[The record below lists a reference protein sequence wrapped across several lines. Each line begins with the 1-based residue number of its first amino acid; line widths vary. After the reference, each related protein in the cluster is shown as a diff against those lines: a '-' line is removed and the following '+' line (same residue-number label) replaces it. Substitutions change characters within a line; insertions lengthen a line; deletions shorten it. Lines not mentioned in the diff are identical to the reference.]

1 MLVETTGSIRS
12 ASSTITLHEAVH
24 RALRYNQKLKAQAM
38 ARDVADARARLARG
52 ALLPDIIASSEG
64 FNRYSADLSGLT
76 GTRKLNGTADL
87 GMSLSVLDFGLAQI
101 RAGQA
106 DMTSEVFRA
115 RERAA
120 AQALIAEIRVAF
132 WQTVALQNLQ
142 QNLANIDRT
151 ADEAL
156 LKIKKMQARN
166 LADPYKAMAL
176 ERDLLSARSD
186 VDQQL
191 ASLLGAEQRLRALI
205 NFPQDLPLALA
216 GGDGKHATSLD
227 QLRKLPF
234 EEQALM
240 ALSNRPE
247 MHEAMLTEH
256 ISAENARLAFVE
268 MFPNLSLAAGGSF
281 DVSELVVGQG
291 VVSLAT
297 SVALQITKLA
307 QYPAQRHSIEAQ
319 RALDR
324 QQARA
329 LAVGIILQ
337 SQISLLQLG
346 QAERELKTASEL
358 LDVQDRL
365 TRHVENLHKVGR
377 VGSLEPLREQL
388 SLALAQTQRD
398 VAVAKLQGAYGDV
411 LTSFGLS
418 LKPRSSGDEMDVHKS
433 ANSRNA
439 RPQSA
444 QMASD
449 SLSRG
454 ATQ

>member
-12 ASSTITLHEAVH
+12 ASSSITLDEAVH
-24 RALRYNQKLKAQAM
+24 RGLRYNQKLKAQAM
-38 ARDVADARARLARG
+38 ARDVAHARARLARG
-52 ALLPDIIASSEG
+52 AMLPDIIATSEG
-64 FNRYSADLSGLT
+64 FGRYSADLSGLT
-76 GTRKLNGTADL
+76 GARRLNGSAAL
-87 GMSLSVLDFGLAQI
+87 GMSLSLLDFGLAQI

-120 AQALIAEIRVAF
+120 AQALIAEIRVTF

-142 QNLANIDRT
+142 QKLAGIDRT

-166 LADPYKAMAL
+166 LADPFKAMAL
-176 ERDLLSARSD
+176 ERDLLSARSE

-216 GGDGKHATSLD
+216 GGDGKLATSLD

-234 EEQALM
+234 QEQALM
-240 ALSNRPE
+240 ALTNRPE

-256 ISAENARLAFVE
+256 ISAENARLAFIE
-268 MFPNLSLAAGGSF
+268 LFPNLSLAAGSSF

-291 VVSLAT
+291 VVSLAS
-297 SVALQITKLA
+297 SVAVQITKLA

-329 LAVGIILQ
+329 LTVSIILQ
-337 SQISLLQLG
+337 SQISLLQLV

-358 LDVQDRL
+358 LNVQVRL
-365 TRHVENLHKVGR
+365 TRHVENLLKVGR
-377 VGSLEPLREQL
+377 VGRLEPLREQL
-388 SLALAQTQRD
+388 ALALAQSRRD
-398 VAVAKLQGAYGDV
+398 VAFAKLQGAHGDV

-418 LKPRSSGDEMDVHKS
+418 SKPGSNGDEMDGHRS
-433 ANSRNA
+433 ANTRNGQ
-439 RPQSA
+439 PQSA
-444 QMASD
+444 HTASN
-449 SLSRG
+449 SLFK
-454 ATQ
+454 AVIQ